1 MYGISSDFQKR
12 DVAIYARVSTEHEA
26 QLSALENQ
34 MDWYKPI
41 LAARPEWT
49 LVKQY
54 VDEGITG
61 TSAEKR
67 PRFMEMIK
75 DAKAHKFD
83 MIITREVSR
92 FARNTVD
99 TLQYTRTL
107 KDYGVEVFFINDN
120 IKTFDGDGELR
131 LTIMATLAQDE
142 SRKTSIRVKAG
153 QQTSMNNGV
162 FYGNG
167 NILGYDRVDKN
178 TFVINPEQAKTVRMI
193 YDMYLSGIGVT
204 KIQYEL
210 EKAGRLTATGKEKWF
225 ASYISHMLRNSFY
238 CGIITYHKEYTPDY
252 LKQKKIKN
260 DGALEYTQ
268 VKGTHTPIVTEEEF
282 ARVQEILAQKSIKSG
297 KGKNAREVGHKPHS
311 TVWGRLMICQC
322 GKRFNMHFHER
333 KDRDPGVDYQCYT
346 SVNRGSQTER
356 QKRGLSMEGTCDTP
370 FIPGWKMEMMASH
383 LFKRYIKNADDTLQ
397 LAYALLEQHIDDQEE
412 LPDNSDA
419 IRRKQSEIDKLNKKL
434 ANLIEMREDGD
445 IEKEYFRERKKE
457 IESKIG
463 RLAESI
469 KNLTPLPPKDIAG
482 DYSGRLAELKKKLSE
497 YTDFDGLVIPESI
510 VEAFIQ
516 KIWVSKDEF
525 RWYLRTNRS
534 SSAEDAEHIQIGAF
548 TLTLEDAKS
557 YQYSFSTRKRIYN
570 WEDLNVTVWI

>member
-1 MYGISSDFQKR
+1 M
-12 DVAIYARVSTEHEA
+12 
-26 QLSALENQ
+26 
-34 MDWYKPI
+34 
-41 LAARPEWT
+41 
-49 LVKQY
+49 
-54 VDEGITG
+54 
-61 TSAEKR
+61 
-67 PRFMEMIK
+67 
-75 DAKAHKFD
+75 
-83 MIITREVSR
+83 
-92 FARNTVD
+92 
-99 TLQYTRTL
+99 
-107 KDYGVEVFFINDN
+107 
-120 IKTFDGDGELR
+120 
-131 LTIMATLAQDE
+131 
-142 SRKTSIRVKAG
+142 
-153 QQTSMNNGV
+153 
-162 FYGNG
+162 
-167 NILGYDRVDKN
+167 
-178 TFVINPEQAKTVRMI
+178 
-193 YDMYLSGIGVT
+193 
-204 KIQYEL
+204 
-210 EKAGRLTATGKEKWF
+210 
-225 ASYISHMLRNSFY
+225 
-238 CGIITYHKEYTPDY
+238 
-252 LKQKKIKN
+252 
-260 DGALEYTQ
+260 
-268 VKGTHTPIVTEEEF
+268 KGTHTPIVTEEEF

-297 KGKNAREVGHKPHS
+297 KGKNARKVGHKPHS

>member
-67 PRFMEMIK
+67 PHFMEMIK
-75 DAKAHKFD
+75 DAKAHKFN

-99 TLQYTRTL
+99 TLQYTRML
-107 KDYGVEVFFINDN
+107 KDY
-120 IKTFDGDGELR
+120 
-131 LTIMATLAQDE
+131 
-142 SRKTSIRVKAG
+142 
-153 QQTSMNNGV
+153 
-162 FYGNG
+162 
-167 NILGYDRVDKN
+167 
-178 TFVINPEQAKTVRMI
+178 
-193 YDMYLSGIGVT
+193 
-204 KIQYEL
+204 
-210 EKAGRLTATGKEKWF
+210 
-225 ASYISHMLRNSFY
+225 
-238 CGIITYHKEYTPDY
+238 
-252 LKQKKIKN
+252 
-260 DGALEYTQ
+260 
-268 VKGTHTPIVTEEEF
+268 
-282 ARVQEILAQKSIKSG
+282 
-297 KGKNAREVGHKPHS
+297 
-311 TVWGRLMICQC
+311 
-322 GKRFNMHFHER
+322 
-333 KDRDPGVDYQCYT
+333 
-346 SVNRGSQTER
+346 
-356 QKRGLSMEGTCDTP
+356 
-370 FIPGWKMEMMASH
+370 
-383 LFKRYIKNADDTLQ
+383 
-397 LAYALLEQHIDDQEE
+397 
-412 LPDNSDA
+412 
-419 IRRKQSEIDKLNKKL
+419 
-434 ANLIEMREDGD
+434 
-445 IEKEYFRERKKE
+445 KEYFRERKKE
-457 IESKIG
+457 IEGKIN

-469 KNLTPLPPKDIAG
+469 KNLTPIPAKDIAG
-482 DYSGRLAELKKKLSE
+482 DYSERLSELKKKLGE

-534 SSAEDAEHIQIGAF
+534 GSAEEAEHIQIGSF
-548 TLTLEDAKS
+548 TLTLEDAKA

>member
-1 MYGISSDFQKR
+1 MTKANLAG
-12 DVAIYARVSTEHEA
+12 AMPN
-26 QLSALENQ
+26 ALYIPSIIAERN
-34 MDWYKPI
+34 I
-41 LAARPEWT
+41 IE
-49 LVKQY
+49 LVRGK
-54 VDEGITG
+54 
-61 TSAEKR
+61 
-67 PRFMEMIK
+67 
-75 DAKAHKFD
+75 
-83 MIITREVSR
+83 
-92 FARNTVD
+92 
-99 TLQYTRTL
+99 L
-107 KDYGVEVFFINDN
+107 KDILPVFQFRKDNNNFRVGCGSSTDLRTIPDNSIDYIFVDPPFGSNLMYSELSFIWDAWLKILTNNATEAIMSVAQRKGIVEYQSLF
-120 IKTFDGDGELR
+120 
-131 LTIMATLAQDE
+131 
-142 SRKTSIRVKAG
+142 
-153 QQTSMNNGV
+153 
-162 FYGNG
+162 
-167 NILGYDRVDKN
+167 
-178 TFVINPEQAKTVRMI
+178 EQCF
-193 YDMYLSGIGVT
+193 
-204 KIQYEL
+204 
-210 EKAGRLTATGKEKWF
+210 KEF
-225 ASYISHMLRNSFY
+225 
-238 CGIITYHKEYTPDY
+238 
-252 LKQKKIKN
+252 
-260 DGALEYTQ
+260 YTQ

-297 KGKNAREVGHKPHS
+297 KGKNARKVGHKPHS

>member
-1 MYGISSDFQKR
+1 MGFNYGLEKKKFDEEWEKLRKEYEAAGMTAESIKEIYEYDWAAFNR
-12 DVAIYARVSTEHEA
+12 RRADVNHE
-26 QLSALENQ
+26 QPLLSAPFEESEGTLDQSPLLLKFFDQMSYQDEYSFCSGRYAWIETIENPVL
-34 MDWYKPI
+34 YNK
-41 LAARPEWT
+41 
-49 LVKQY
+49 LVKL
-54 VDEGITG
+54 DDSDKEILTLLALEGY
-61 TSAEKR
+61 SR
-67 PRFMEMIK
+67 
-75 DAKAHKFD
+75 
-83 MIITREVSR
+83 REI
-92 FARNTVD
+92 A
-99 TLQYTRTL
+99 
-107 KDYGVEVFFINDN
+107 
-120 IKTFDGDGELR
+120 
-131 LTIMATLAQDE
+131 
-142 SRKTSIRVKAG
+142 SIR
-153 QQTSMNNGV
+153 GV
-162 FYGNG
+162 S
-167 NILGYDRVDKN
+167 
-178 TFVINPEQAKTVRMI
+178 EQA
-193 YDMYLSGIGVT
+193 IGKRV
-204 KIQYEL
+204 
-210 EKAGRLTATGKEKWF
+210 
-225 ASYISHMLRNSFY
+225 
-238 CGIITYHKEYTPDY
+238 
-252 LKQKKIKN
+252 KKL
-260 DGALEYTQ
+260 GALEYTQ

-297 KGKNAREVGHKPHS
+297 KGKNARKVGHKPHS